1 MGEAAD
7 PVSRLRRPRSERQK
21 QDEDVHGMEVQQGG
35 AVGGDLRGVAVGLIL
50 FSSLDSVWILVF
62 SVPLNCTVPFSQP
75 YRVPV

>member
-1 MGEAAD
+1 MCMAWRSSRGG
-7 PVSRLRRPRSERQK
+7 PVGGDLRG
-21 QDEDVHGMEVQQGG
+21 V

-62 SVPLNCTVPFSQP
+62 SVPLNFTVPFSQP